1 MTQDTKTPISAA
13 PPDPAPDLLLE
24 QQIMLLVDQLVRAH
38 IRAHHAALPD
48 PRSGLHIQTNR
59 RIEQGRAQAFKSALQ
74 LVLHFLQPYITPQH
88 KEHIHANQLSTGL
101 IQRPS
106 QDHPQPYPETAPPT
120 PAATN
125 H

>member
-1 MTQDTKTPISAA
+1 MTLDTKMPISAA

-88 KEHIHANQLSTGL
+88 KEYIHANQLSTGL

-106 QDHPQPYPETAPPT
+106 QDHPQPDSETAP